1 MGGVSGWCAGFVFQ
15 KVGKLAAAAIGGSFL
30 FLQIASH
37 SGYAQVYW
45 KKVEKGINKAKKKK
59 RKQQIKKRAEK
70 AAPEINDVIEEA
82 TELVQQNVAIPS
94 GFGGG
99 FL

>member
-59 RKQQIKKRAEK
+59 ENNRLKNEQIRQHLK
-70 AAPEINDVIEEA
+70 
-82 TELVQQNVAIPS
+82 S
-94 GFGGG
+94 MM
-99 FL
+99 